1 MENINFTVLMST
13 YWNDNPILLEKAI
26 ESVYENTIK
35 PDFFIL
41 TIDGPV
47 PNKNQITIDK
57 LKLKYPLEI
66 NILKENIGLANALNS
81 AIKKV
86 KTKWIAR
93 ADSDDL
99 NLPNRFERQIIYAKK
114 GFDVIGSN
122 IYEIDN
128 YDKIEL
134 PRLRK
139 KMPINNKQIKRFSR
153 FRNPINHMTTF
164 YKTEVIKKAGGYPN
178 IYLRED
184 YGLWAKLI
192 YLKKEFINIDEFLVC
207 VNGGSGLYLRR
218 GGLKNLL
225 GEVKLQIFLFKNNI
239 QPLHFAVFIFFLRGL
254 LILLPKNILKIF
266 YKNFLRGKG

>member
-1 MENINFTVLMST
+1 MEDINFTVLMST

-47 PNKNQITIDK
+47 PNKNQITINK

-128 YDKIEL
+128 YHKKEL
-134 PRLRK
+134 PRLRT
-139 KMPINNKQIKRFSR
+139 NKSKDSQDS
-153 FRNPINHMTTF
+153 
-164 YKTEVIKKAGGYPN
+164 E
-178 IYLRED
+178 
-184 YGLWAKLI
+184 
-192 YLKKEFINIDEFLVC
+192 
-207 VNGGSGLYLRR
+207 
-218 GGLKNLL
+218 
-225 GEVKLQIFLFKNNI
+225 
-239 QPLHFAVFIFFLRGL
+239 
-254 LILLPKNILKIF
+254 IL
-266 YKNFLRGKG
+266 